1 MMIEEMRGKLT
12 AIDAEL
18 NEIMEKLSAP
28 ADENISEEER
38 EKAFSELE
46 SRSDELAEERNGLL
60 EMISTE
66 EARIKEEKRMAAEVA
81 NGNQKIIEKTEERKM
96 TKDIMEIRKSAEY
109 VDAFANYVKTN
120 DDAECR
126 ALLTENVSGG
136 KVPVPEFV
144 EEVVRTAWNREGI
157 MSRVRKAYLQGNIK
171 VGFEISGTDAVVHT
185 EGSGA
190 VSEETLVLG
199 VVEIVPKSIK
209 KWISISDEVYDLRGE
224 AFLRYIYDELTYRI
238 AKKAADE
245 LVSKILSA
253 PTTSTTTAVGVPVV
267 TVTSAGMDTA
277 AQAIA
282 MLSDEAANPCI
293 MMNKL
298 SWATFKGLQY
308 ANNYAADP
316 FEGLDVVFND
326 KITAYATATTGV
338 PYMVVGDLETGA
350 IANFPSGDD
359 IDFKFDDTSMAEYD
373 LIKIIGREFVGLG
386 VVAPGAFVKVVK

>member
-28 ADENISEEER
+28 AEEGISEEER
-38 EKAFSELE
+38 EKALAELE
-46 SRSDELAEERNGLL
+46 ARSDELAEERKGVL
-60 EMISTE
+60 EMIRTE
-66 EARIKEEKRMAAEVA
+66 EARIEEEKRKAAEVA

-109 VDAFANYVKTN
+109 IDAFANYVKTN
-120 DDAECR
+120 DDTECR
-126 ALLTENVSGG
+126 SLLTENVSGG

-157 MSRVRKAYLQGNIK
+157 MSRVRKAYLKGNIK
-171 VGFEISGTDAVVHT
+171 VGFEISGTDATVHT

-190 VSEETLVLG
+190 VTEETLVLG
-199 VVEIVPKSIK
+199 IVEIVPQSIK
-209 KWISISDEVYDLRGE
+209 KWISISDEVYDMRGE

-245 LVSKILSA
+245 LVTKILNA
-253 PTTSTTTAVGVPVV
+253 PVTATATAVNVPVV
-267 TVTSAGMDTA
+267 TVTTASMDTV

-282 MLSDEAANPCI
+282 VLSDEAADPCI
-293 MMNKL
+293 IMNKL

-308 ANNYAADP
+308 ANHYAADP
-316 FEGLDVVFND
+316 FEGLDVVFSD
-326 KITAYATATTGV
+326 KVTAYSAATTGV
-338 PYMVVGDLETGA
+338 PYMIVGDLEAGA
-350 IANFPSGDD
+350 LANFPSGDD
-359 IDFKFDDTSMAEYD
+359 IDFKFDDVSQAEYD
-373 LIKIIGREFVGLG
+373 LIKIIGREYVGLG
-386 VVAPGAFVKVVK
+386 VVAPAAFAKVVK